1 VRYYYVGLVLRAFIP
16 ELLQRD
22 LLSTPEFE
30 SCSHLYIFNNWDGP
44 MSGTTRRKFIQSSS
58 AVGASTIGAGYFV
71 SAGATTALSN
81 SAIEKLNVACIGVG
95 GKGGSDSSNAAL
107 FGNVIAMC
115 DVDRNT
121 LEGKSKAPEF
131 KNAEKFTDYR
141 ELFAKYGKKIDI
153 INVSTPD
160 HMHAVITLEAMR
172 LGISC
177 YTQKPLTRTIY
188 EARLLANV
196 AKETG
201 VCTQMGNQ
209 GTALDSSR
217 EAIAQLKSGVLG
229 TLKEVYAWS
238 NRPVWA
244 QGPGR
249 RMDMASFAAQAY
261 KDDPKEAPKLVQSK
275 HNEIL
280 RAMERVDWKS
290 WIGVAQ
296 DRDYW
301 PGLYHS
307 FQFRGWWDFG
317 TGALGDMACHQ
328 LTVPFAACGLR
339 DPISVQAKTTGHD
352 FDSFP
357 ASSVIK
363 FEFPETAERPAI
375 PFWWYDRK
383 GNKPPAEVFAKWGI
397 DKVADSGVLIVGDKG
412 AFYSSDDYC
421 GKYELKGVEKA
432 KVDFEKAE
440 NKGSNDVNN
449 MYELFRA
456 KSAGNPMI
464 CKSNFIDRA
473 GPLTETILL
482 GNLAVWAAAK
492 GGAGGEMGEWGEKV
506 EWDAKNLKVTNLASL
521 KTPGVADLIKP
532 KYREG
537 YRLD

>member
-1 VRYYYVGLVLRAFIP
+1 MPRT
-16 ELLQRD
+16 
-22 LLSTPEFE
+22 S
-30 SCSHLYIFNNWDGP
+30 
-44 MSGTTRRKFIQSSS
+44 RRKFIKQAS
-58 AVGASTIGAGYFV
+58 AISAGYFV
-71 SAGATTALSN
+71 AAGARTAISQSPN
-81 SAIEKLNVACIGVG
+81 EKLNVACIGVG
-95 GKGGSDSSNAAL
+95 GKGGGDSDNAAM
-107 FGNVIAMC
+107 FGNIVAIC

-121 LEGKSKAPEF
+121 MDSKGNSPAFKS
-131 KNAEKFTDYR
+131 AEKFSDFR
-141 ELFAKYGKKIDI
+141 ELFAKFGKNLDI
-153 INVSTPD
+153 VTISTPD
-160 HMHAVITLEAMR
+160 HMHGPITLAAMR
-172 LGISC
+172 MGASC

-188 EARLLANV
+188 EARLLATV
-196 AKETG
+196 AQETG

-209 GTALDSSR
+209 GTALDTSR

-249 RMDMASFAAQAY
+249 RMTMARFAAEAG
-261 KDDPKEAPKLVQSK
+261 KIIEAKKEAIARTLDR
-275 HNEIL
+275 L
-280 RAMERVDWKS
+280 DWKS
-290 WIGVAQ
+290 WIGVAP
-296 DRDYW
+296 DREYW
-301 PGLYHS
+301 PGLYHN

-328 LTVPFAACGLR
+328 LTVPFASCGLR
-339 DPISVQAKTTGHD
+339 DPISVVAKTSGHD

-363 FEFPETAERPAI
+363 FEFPETSERPAI
-375 PFWWYDRK
+375 PFWWYDRL
-383 GNKPPAEVFAKWGI
+383 GNKPPSEVFSKWGI
-397 DKVADSGVLIVGDKG
+397 DKVANSGVLIVGEKG

-421 GKYELKGVEKA
+421 GTYELKGVDKA
-432 KVDFEKAE
+432 KVDFEKAD
-440 NKGSNDVNN
+440 NKGGNNDANN

-456 KSAGNPMI
+456 KIAGNPKI
-464 CKSNFIDRA
+464 CHSNFVDRA

-492 GGAGGEMGEWGEKV
+492 GGADGEMGDWGEKV

-532 KYREG
+532 KYRDG

>member
-1 VRYYYVGLVLRAFIP
+1 
-16 ELLQRD
+16 
-22 LLSTPEFE
+22 
-30 SCSHLYIFNNWDGP
+30 
-44 MSGTTRRKFIQSSS
+44 MSRQSSRRQFIQNTS
-58 AVGASTIGAGYFV
+58 AIGAAVFV
-71 SAGATTALSN
+71 GGAVDLRGQERSAN
-81 SAIEKLNVACIGVG
+81 EQLNVVSFGVG
-95 GKGGSDSSNAAL
+95 GKGGSDSDNASQ
-107 FGNVIAMC
+107 FGTHIAIC

-121 LEGKSKAPEF
+121 LESKGKGDKFKA
-131 KNAEKFTDYR
+131 AEQFTDYR
-141 ELFAKYGKKIDI
+141 EVLAKYGKKIDI
-153 INVSTPD
+153 ATVSTPD
-160 HMHAVITLEAMR
+160 HMHGPITLACMR

-188 EARLLANV
+188 EARLLATV

-217 EAIAQLKSGVLG
+217 EAIAQIQSGVLG

-249 RMDMASFAAQAY
+249 RMTMEKFSAQAQ
-261 KDDPKEAPKLVQSK
+261 KEDPENAEKIIAKKKE
-275 HNEIL
+275 EIAKAL
-280 RAMERVDWKS
+280 ERVDWPS
-290 WIGVAQ
+290 WIGVAPT
-296 DRDYW
+296 REFW
-301 PGLYHS
+301 PGIYHT
-307 FQFRGWWDFG
+307 FQHRGWWDFG

-328 LTVPFAACGLR
+328 LTVPFASCELR
-339 DPISVQAKTTGHD
+339 DPISVQAMSTGHD

-363 FEFPETAERPAI
+363 FEMPETKNRPAI

-383 GNKPPAEVFAKWGI
+383 GNKPPAEVFSKHGI
-397 DKVADSGVLIVGDKG
+397 ENVSDSGVLIVGDKG

-421 GKYELKGVEKA
+421 GSYTLKGVDKV

-440 NKGSNDVNN
+440 SKGGNDVNN

-456 KSAGNPMI
+456 KRANDPKI

-482 GNLAVWAAAK
+482 GNLAVWAAAT
-492 GGAGGEMGEWGEKV
+492 GGKDGAMGEWGEKV
-506 EWDAKNLKVTNLASL
+506 EWDAKNLVVTNLASL
-521 KTPGVADLIKP
+521 KTPHVADLIKP
-532 KYREG
+532 KYADG
-537 YRLD
+537 HRLD

>member
-1 VRYYYVGLVLRAFIP
+1 
-16 ELLQRD
+16 
-22 LLSTPEFE
+22 
-30 SCSHLYIFNNWDGP
+30 
-44 MSGTTRRKFIQSSS
+44 MSRQSSRRQFIQNTS
-58 AVGASTIGAGYFV
+58 AIGAAVFV
-71 SAGATTALSN
+71 GGAVDVRGEERSAN
-81 SAIEKLNVACIGVG
+81 EQLNVVSFGVG
-95 GKGGSDSSNAAL
+95 GKGGSDSDNASQ
-107 FGNVIAMC
+107 FGNHIAIC

-121 LEGKSKAPEF
+121 LESKGKGDKFKAAEQF
-131 KNAEKFTDYR
+131 TDFRELLEKF
-141 ELFAKYGKKIDI
+141 GKKIDI
-153 INVSTPD
+153 ATISTPD
-160 HMHAVITLEAMR
+160 HMHGPITLACMR

-188 EARLLANV
+188 EARLLATV

-238 NRPVWA
+238 NRPIWA

-249 RMDMASFAAQAY
+249 RMTLEKFSAQAM
-261 KDDPKEAPKLVQSK
+261 KEDPENAEKLIGKKKE
-275 HNEIL
+275 EIAHAL
-280 RAMERVDWKS
+280 ERVDWKS
-290 WIGVAQ
+290 WIGVAPT
-296 DRDYW
+296 REFW
-301 PGLYHS
+301 PGLYHT

-328 LTVPFAACGLR
+328 LTVPFASCGLR
-339 DPISVQAKTTGHD
+339 DPISVQAKSTGHD

-357 ASSVIK
+357 ASSTIK

-375 PFWWYDRK
+375 PFWWLDRK
-383 GNKPPAEVFAKWGI
+383 GNKPPMEVFEKHGI
-397 DKVADSGVLIVGDKG
+397 KNVSDSGVLIIGEKG

-421 GKYELKGVEKA
+421 GTYELKGVEKA
-432 KVDFEKAE
+432 KVEYEKAE
-440 NKGSNDVNN
+440 NKGGNDVNN

-456 KSAGNPMI
+456 KRANDPKI

-482 GNLAVWAAAK
+482 GNLAVWAAAT
-492 GGAGGEMGEWGEKV
+492 GGKDGEMGDWGEKV
-506 EWDAKNLKVTNLASL
+506 EWDAKNLVVTNLASL
-521 KTPGVADLIKP
+521 KTPHVADLIKP
-532 KYREG
+532 KYAEG

>member
-1 VRYYYVGLVLRAFIP
+1 MSSKNRR
-16 ELLQRD
+16 
-22 LLSTPEFE
+22 EF
-30 SCSHLYIFNNWDGP
+30 FQN
-44 MSGTTRRKFIQSSS
+44 
-58 AVGASTIGAGYFV
+58 ASVIGAGYFV
-71 SAGATTALSN
+71 AAGSQSALSQ
-81 SAIEKLNVACIGVG
+81 SSIERLNVASIGVG
-95 GKGGSDSSNAAL
+95 GKGGSDSSNAAQ
-107 FGNVIAMC
+107 FGNVIAIC

-121 LEGKSKAPEF
+121 MDGKSKSPEF

-141 ELFAKYGKKIDI
+141 ELFAKHGKNIDI
-153 INVSTPD
+153 VTVSTPD
-160 HMHAVITLEAMR
+160 HMHGPITLEAMR

-188 EARLLANV
+188 EARLLAKV
-196 AKETG
+196 AQETG

-229 TLKEVYAWS
+229 TLQEVYAWS

-249 RMDMASFAAQAY
+249 RMTFERFATEAIKEDSA
-261 KDDPKEAPKLVQSK
+261 EAPKILSAK
-275 HNEIL
+275 HKDIARSL
-280 RAMERVDWKS
+280 ERVDWKS
-290 WIGVAQ
+290 WIGVAP
-296 DRDYW
+296 DREYW

-339 DPISVQAKTTGHD
+339 DPISVVAKTSGHD

-357 ASSVIK
+357 ASSIIK
-363 FEFPETAERPAI
+363 FEFPETKERPAI

-383 GNKPPAEVFAKWGI
+383 GNKPPAQVFEKWGI
-397 DKVADSGVLIVGDKG
+397 NKVSDSGVLIVGEKG

-432 KVDFEKAE
+432 TVDYEKAE

-456 KSAGNPMI
+456 KMAGDPKI

-482 GNLAVWAAAK
+482 GNLAIWAAAE
-492 GGAGGEMGEWGEKV
+492 GGANGEMGEWGEKV
-506 EWDAKNLKVTNLASL
+506 EWDAKNLQVTNLASL
-521 KTPGVADLIKP
+521 KTPHVADLIKP
-532 KYREG
+532 QYREG
-537 YRLD
+537 YRMD